1 MKPFSTVKELID
13 LRDKGELSETEIL
26 DFYLARIGKY
36 NQDLNAIIELF
47 DFKNDKNLAPKSGI
61 LRGIPGILKDNIC
74 IKGQIASAGSNI
86 LSNNRSV
93 YNSTVFDRL
102 KESGASVI
110 GRANCDEFAMG
121 CTGEFSAYGLTK
133 NPWNKNH
140 TPGGSSSGSI
150 AAVASGMVP
159 WAFGSDTGGSI
170 RQPASFCGLVGLYP
184 TYGLVSRFGLIA
196 FGSSLDQIG
205 PLTRSVYDNALLL
218 SIVAGHDP
226 EDSSSLPEPRRDY
239 TRGLDGVFPEGLKIG
254 VIKDSIESDGVN
266 QEIKNSTIEAI
277 RELEL
282 LGAKIK
288 YVDVPN
294 MKYGI
299 SVYFILSRAEA
310 VSNLAR
316 IDGSIVGKRAENP
329 SSIEDMYIK
338 TRNAGFGAEVK
349 RRILMGNYVLSSSHR
364 NIYEQANHVRAMI
377 RADFEAALRE
387 VDVLLSPTT
396 SALPFKLGAAMA
408 DPLEVYMADYFTVPI
423 NVAGLPAISVPSG
436 LSKEGLPMGVQ
447 FIGPRLSEEL
457 LLKVA
462 HCYEQNRDEQVFFPA
477 QYL

>member
-1 MKPFSTVKELID
+1 MKPFYTLKEIIE
-13 LRDKGELSETEIL
+13 LRDKGEISEADIL
-26 DFYLARIGKY
+26 DFYLSRISKY
-36 NQDLNAIIELF
+36 NPELNAVIEIF
-47 DFKNDKNLAPKSGI
+47 DFKNDKNLSQKPGI
-61 LRGIPGILKDNIC
+61 LRGIPGILKDNIS
-74 IKGQIASAGSNI
+74 IKGQIASAGSKI

-93 YNSTVFDRL
+93 YNSTVFQRIKD
-102 KESGASVI
+102 SGALVI

-121 CTGEFSAYGLTK
+121 CTGEYSAYGLTR
-133 NPWNKNH
+133 NPWNKEH
-140 TPGGSSSGSI
+140 TPGGSSSGSV

-159 WAFGSDTGGSI
+159 WAFGSDTGGSV

-205 PLTRSVYDNALLL
+205 PFARSVYDCAILL
-218 SIVAGHDP
+218 SAVAGHDP
-226 EDSSSLPEPRRDY
+226 EDSSSLPEPKRDY
-239 TRGLDGVFPEGLKIG
+239 TRGLDGVLPENLRIG
-254 VIKDSIESDGVN
+254 VIRDSIESDGVN
-266 QEIKNSTIEAI
+266 PEIKNATIEAI
-277 RELEL
+277 KELEL

-316 IDGSIVGKRAENP
+316 IDGSIVGKRTSNAL
-329 SSIEDMYIK
+329 SIEDMYIK
-338 TRNAGFGAEVK
+338 TRNAGFCDEVK

-364 NIYEQANHVRAMI
+364 NIYEQANRVRAMI
-377 RADFEAALRE
+377 RADFEAALKE

-396 SALPFKLGAAMA
+396 SALPFKLGAAAA

-436 LSKEGLPMGVQ
+436 LSKGGLPMGIQ
-447 FIGPRLSEEL
+447 FIGQRLSEEL

-462 HCYEQNRDEQVFFPA
+462 HCYERNRDEHTYFPEA
-477 QYL
+477 YL